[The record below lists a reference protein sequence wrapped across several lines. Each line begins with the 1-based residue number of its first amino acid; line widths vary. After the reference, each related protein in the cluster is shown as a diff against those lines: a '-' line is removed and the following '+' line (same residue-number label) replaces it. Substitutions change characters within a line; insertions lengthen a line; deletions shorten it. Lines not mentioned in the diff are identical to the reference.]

1 MISLKDILGEAKMHA
16 YTQDQCLKMITQM
29 KINLKSEPDIMK
41 LLNTLEKKIEA
52 YEPR

>member
-1 MISLKDILGEAKMHA
+1 MISLKNILSEAQMHA
-16 YTQDQCLKMITQM
+16 YTQDQCLKMIKQL

-41 LLNTLEKKIEA
+41 LLNTLETKIEA